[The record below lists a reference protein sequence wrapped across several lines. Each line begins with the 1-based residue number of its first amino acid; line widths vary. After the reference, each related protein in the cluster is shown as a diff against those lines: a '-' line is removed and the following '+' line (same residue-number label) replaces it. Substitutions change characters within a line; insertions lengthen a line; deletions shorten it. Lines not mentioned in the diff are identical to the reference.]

1 MGMRTPLLVHSS
13 SLGMLPTALCPAQ
26 AYAFAVLG
34 YQPGERLLS
43 AVAKGVQWQ
52 LRDFSPQ
59 ARSTQGLL
67 PASCSM
73 LDTNNSP

>member
-1 MGMRTPLLVHSS
+1 MVVAFVHCSPS
-13 SLGMLPTALCPAQ
+13 AVLKVLCPAQ

-59 ARSTQGLL
+59 ACYPCPQAAQGFSQAKR
-67 PASCSM
+67 P
-73 LDTNNSP
+73 